1 MIMEKQIVSSKLT
14 EIFRKVFNDSNI
26 VLRDE
31 LTANDVDQWDSLT
44 HMILVTEIEN
54 EFAIKFKLKELNKM
68 RNVGDMIE
76 IILSKV

>member
-1 MIMEKQIVSSKLT
+1 MEKQIVSSKLT